1 MLQISYYDQLF
12 GDQSG
17 SQRYLD
23 WLQSLT
29 HTSSTILEMACG
41 TGDLLALLSKDH
53 EVSGFDL
60 DPKMVKTAK
69 EKYPELAENI
79 YLDDFLN
86 PATIK
91 QVDTLVCINDSLNY
105 ILNLSD
111 LKRFV
116 NESIKFADEFFLDSH
131 HPYRLKEFEDGY
143 LEEGSQSGFDYSY
156 QISCQDDY
164 LIHIINFLNGS
175 FDSVFQWVF
184 DPKILIKLYEE
195 KGYRVDVFTDFDHP
209 GILAQGEKVMYH
221 VYKEESL

>member
-23 WLQSLT
+23 WLHSFT
-29 HTSSTILEMACG
+29 TSAGSVLEMACG
-41 TGDLLALLSKDH
+41 TGDLLSLLAKNH

-79 YLDDFLN
+79 YLDDFLK
-86 PATIK
+86 PKTIK
-91 QVDTLVCINDSLNY
+91 KVDALVCVNDSLNY

-116 NESIKFADEFFLDSH
+116 NESIKFADELFLDSH
-131 HPYRLKEFEDGY
+131 HPYRLIEFEDGY
-143 LEEGSQSGFDYSY
+143 LEEGSKNDFDYSY
-156 QISCQDDY
+156 QISCQEDY
-164 LIHIINFLNGS
+164 LIHIINFLNGT

-184 DPKILIKLYEE
+184 DPEILIHLYKE
-195 KGYRVDVFTDFDHP
+195 KGYRVDVFTDFDQP